1 MNSEMHDREDRQGLL
16 VLAAA
21 RQETPFSVILNMKTY
36 TQIELPPVAGEHF
49 VKLIFH

>member
-16 VLAAA
+16 VLAAS
-21 RQETPFSVILNMKTY
+21 REETSFSVLLNMKTY
-36 TQIELPPVAGEHF
+36 TQIELLSVAGEHF